1 MCFCFMDDFFFKLRK
16 DISPSSLERNNLKE
30 LYNNKTNPKET
41 SINMQK
47 YPEHF
52 NAS

>member
-1 MCFCFMDDFFFKLRK
+1 MHRDDSLWGEGWVVSEAT
-16 DISPSSLERNNLKE
+16 SPSSLERNHLKE
-30 LYNNKTNPKET
+30 LYNNKTNPKT